1 MKEIAAE
8 HDVGWDPTDTEA
20 ELLKSHED
28 LLVRPMSDPF
38 APKFQFSSVLVLS
51 FYKRSM
57 YRYILQSAAS
67 ASSYILGSISFAIT
81 LSSHLVSFSL
91 FLC

>member
-28 LLVRPMSDPF
+28 LLVRPISDPV
-38 APKFQFSSVLVLS
+38 ASVLMLFFNDKS
-51 FYKRSM
+51 K
-57 YRYILQSAAS
+57 YRYILQSAAC
-67 ASSYILGSISFAIT
+67 AS
-81 LSSHLVSFSL
+81 
-91 FLC
+91 